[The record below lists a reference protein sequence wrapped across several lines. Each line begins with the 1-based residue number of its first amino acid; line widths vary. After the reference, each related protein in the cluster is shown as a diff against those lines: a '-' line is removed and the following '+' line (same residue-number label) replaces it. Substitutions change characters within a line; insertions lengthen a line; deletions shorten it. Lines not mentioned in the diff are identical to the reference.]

1 MNTSN
6 RLTIPIVGLAFIVLL
21 AGCGGSDN
29 GTTMPQ
35 VTQSV
40 AASDQT
46 AAPANQVRV
55 HQVKSQGA
63 GWVVIHQASGATYGD
78 AIGHTAVA
86 SGTSLSV
93 GVTLEREVVEGET
106 LYALLHDDLGQVGV
120 FEFPGVDVPVTQG
133 GQVVM
138 DAFVVHRPGTVQP
151 SIGADDQTLSQ
162 LSTQVAVASAVSDGP
177 GWATIH
183 EQSGGDAGAVIGHAH
198 LSDGANQNIT
208 VTLDRPAVSGETLY
222 AMLHTDLGT
231 AGAYE
236 FPGVDAPVSVGG
248 EIVMAPFVVTV
259 PASVPA
265 VRLRVSSAGS
275 TAYVF
280 SQVEP
285 AAFAGMLGAGG
296 NNPTLTLRGG
306 WRYEFVNTVFG
317 MHPFQLL
324 DRGTTA
330 ASDIVLL
337 SEAGSGS
344 LESDTTIAWTDN
356 GQGTLRFTLSPG
368 LAAALSGYRCSV
380 HPTIMR
386 GAVAIE

>member
-1 MNTSN
+1 M
-6 RLTIPIVGLAFIVLL
+6 ALL

-29 GTTMPQ
+29 GTMMPQ
-35 VTQSV
+35 ATQSV

-46 AAPANQVRV
+46 ANPTNRVLV
-55 HQVKSQGA
+55 HQVKAQAA
-63 GWVVIHQASGATYGD
+63 GWVVIHAASGATYGD
-78 AIGHTAVA
+78 AIGHTAVP
-86 SGTSLSV
+86 SGMSMSV
-93 GVTLEREVVEGET
+93 VVTLEREVVEGET
-106 LYALLHDDLGQVGV
+106 LFALLHDDLGQVGTY
-120 FEFPGVDVPVTQG
+120 EFPGVDLPATQG

-138 DAFVVHRPGTVQP
+138 DAFVVHRPVTVQP
-151 SIGADDQTLSQ
+151 SIGVSDQTLGQ
-162 LSTQVAVASAVSDGP
+162 LSTQVTVASAASDGP

-198 LSDGANQNIT
+198 LNDGASQNVT

-231 AGAYE
+231 AGTYE
-236 FPGVDAPVSVGG
+236 FPGVDAPVSIGG

-259 PASVPA
+259 PSSTPA
-265 VRLRVSSAGS
+265 IRLRVSSAGS
-275 TAYVF
+275 SAYVF

-296 NNPTLTLRGG
+296 NNPTLTLHRG
-306 WRYEFVNTVFG
+306 WRYELVNTVFG

-324 DRGTTA
+324 DRGATA
-330 ASDIVLL
+330 ATDVVLL
-337 SEAGSGS
+337 SEAGNGS
-344 LESDTTIAWTDN
+344 LETDATIAWTDN
-356 GQGTLRFTLSPG
+356 GQGTLRFTLSPS

-386 GAVAIE
+386 GAAAIE